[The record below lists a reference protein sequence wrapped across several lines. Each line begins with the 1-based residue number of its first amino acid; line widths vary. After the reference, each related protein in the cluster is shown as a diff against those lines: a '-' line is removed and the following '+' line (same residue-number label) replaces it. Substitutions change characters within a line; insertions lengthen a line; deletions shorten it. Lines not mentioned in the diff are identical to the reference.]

1 MKRFLTLLRFLLCL
15 LFLLQSSYAFSEVAL
30 TDEEATELMNEIQE
44 SKKDLMKAKE
54 QVENLQNQLNQQEVI
69 WTEQSQFYREQ
80 LTEAEKKKNQYKT
93 ATIATGSSTAILLVV
108 LIVLL
113 I

>member
-54 QVENLQNQLNQQEVI
+54 QVENLQNQLNQQEAI
-69 WTEQSQFYREQ
+69 WTEQSQSYKEQ
-80 LTEAEKKKNQYKT
+80 LTEAEKKKNHYKT
-93 ATIATGSSTAILLVV
+93 ATIATGSSTAVLLVV

>member
-15 LFLLQSSYAFSEVAL
+15 FFLLQSSYAFSEVIL

-44 SKKDLMKAKE
+44 SKKDLTKAKE
-54 QVENLQNQLNQQEVI
+54 QVENLQNQLDQQEVI
-69 WTEQSQFYREQ
+69 WTEQSQSYKEQ
-80 LTEAEKKKNQYKT
+80 LTEAEKKKNHYKT
-93 ATIATGSSTAILLVV
+93 ATIATGSSTAVLLVV

-113 I
+113 L

>member
-15 LFLLQSSYAFSEVAL
+15 FFLSQSSYAFSEVAL
-30 TDEEATELMNEIQE
+30 TDEEAAELMSEIQE

-54 QVENLQNQLNQQEVI
+54 QAENLQNQLNQQEAI
-69 WTEQSQFYREQ
+69 WTEQSQSYKEQ

-93 ATIATGSSTAILLVV
+93 ATIATGSSTVVLLVV

-113 I
+113 L

>member
-54 QVENLQNQLNQQEVI
+54 QVENLQNQLNQQEAI

>member
-15 LFLLQSSYAFSEVAL
+15 FFLLQSSYAFSEVTL

-44 SKKDLMKAKE
+44 SKKDLTKAKE
-54 QVENLQNQLNQQEVI
+54 QVENLQNQLNQQEAI
-69 WTEQSQFYREQ
+69 WTEQSQSYKEQ
-80 LTEAEKKKNQYKT
+80 LTEAEKKKNHYKT
-93 ATIATGSSTAILLVV
+93 ATIATGSSTAVLLVV

-113 I
+113 L

>member
-1 MKRFLTLLRFLLCL
+1 
-15 LFLLQSSYAFSEVAL
+15 
-30 TDEEATELMNEIQE
+30 
-44 SKKDLMKAKE
+44 MKAKE

>member
-30 TDEEATELMNEIQE
+30 TDEEAAELMNEIQE

>member
-80 LTEAEKKKNQYKT
+80 LTEAEKKKNHYKT
-93 ATIATGSSTAILLVV
+93 ATIATGSSTAVLLVV

>member
-1 MKRFLTLLRFLLCL
+1 MKKFLTLLRFLSCL

>member
-1 MKRFLTLLRFLLCL
+1 MKRFLTLLRFLLCS

>member
-15 LFLLQSSYAFSEVAL
+15 FFLSQSSYAFSEVTL
-30 TDEEATELMNEIQE
+30 TDEEAAELMSEIQE

-54 QVENLQNQLNQQEVI
+54 QVENLQNQLNQQEAI
-69 WTEQSQFYREQ
+69 WTEQSQSYKEQ

-93 ATIATGSSTAILLVV
+93 ATIATSGSTVVLLVV
-108 LIVLL
+108 LIALL
-113 I
+113 L

>member
-15 LFLLQSSYAFSEVAL
+15 LFLSQSSYAFSEVAL

-54 QVENLQNQLNQQEVI
+54 QVENLQNQLYQQEAI